1 MAAMPAHGISWHP
14 MASRSQKYFNE
25 NFSTSFLSYFFRD
38 SVMTIHDLFV
48 LCVFAA
54 AAGSGNGG
62 GPYGSIGVLVLTD
75 FVVKLLLSLTL
86 LKGQNFFNGITFLQ
100 QGLVLMTESK
110 SKSVT
115 STNTL
120 CWHNCRKNVDSCC
133 RYDSCNC
140 KVLIL

>member
-1 MAAMPAHGISWHP
+1 
-14 MASRSQKYFNE
+14 
-25 NFSTSFLSYFFRD
+25 
-38 SVMTIHDLFV
+38 MTIHDLFA

-54 AAGSGNGG
+54 AAGSGYGG
-62 GPYGSIGVLVLTD
+62 GPYGSIGV
-75 FVVKLLLSLTL
+75 KLLLVMVSLTL

-140 KVLIL
+140 KDLIL

>member
-1 MAAMPAHGISWHP
+1 
-14 MASRSQKYFNE
+14 
-25 NFSTSFLSYFFRD
+25 
-38 SVMTIHDLFV
+38 MTIHDLFV

-100 QGLVLMTESK
+100 QGLVLMTDSK
-110 SKSVT
+110 SMSVA
-115 STNTL
+115 SN
-120 CWHNCRKNVDSCC
+120 
-133 RYDSCNC
+133 
-140 KVLIL
+140 